1 MLLID
6 WAIWQQ
12 LVGMVFDTT
21 ASNTGPMLGACRFLE
36 LWRGKPILW
45 IPCRHHITELH
56 ISHAMKFTFGKTADP
71 GVALFRRLKADWST
85 VVPHIVYS
93 NLCLIDLTS
102 FPKWMVIEGSSLL
115 SLLLKLQ
122 EKKSFPRDDY
132 KELLQLAI
140 ISLGGEVPNFTFKLP
155 GPDHHAR
162 WMSKA
167 IYILKLHLLSKIFKM
182 SEEEL
187 KFVQEM
193 TVFISFFY
201 VKIWF
206 ESTFAVSA
214 ARNDLQFMANML
226 RYQYQ
231 NSGLVWTV
239 LESCNRH
246 LWYLSPQLIVL
257 ALCDEGLEDYQRED
271 LALALHSQDRKEIE
285 SGKPEF
291 PVIDW
296 SGDEIKLPPLSS
308 FVSHKSWLVF
318 DLLNLKGTQDWLT
331 VPASLWDKFREYREL
346 NDFASNLTVKN
357 DIAERGIAMVTEFIN
372 KVQSEEQRSALLQ
385 VVEWHRDL
393 VKNTNKSS
401 LKLC

>member
-1 MLLID
+1 M
-6 WAIWQQ
+6 
-12 LVGMVFDTT
+12 
-21 ASNTGPMLGACRFLE
+21 
-36 LWRGKPILW
+36 
-45 IPCRHHITELH
+45 
-56 ISHAMKFTFGKTADP
+56 
-71 GVALFRRLKADWST
+71 
-85 VVPHIVYS
+85 
-93 NLCLIDLTS
+93 DLTS
-102 FPKWMVIEGSSLL
+102 FPKFRDLQGSSVLN
-115 SLLLKLQ
+115 LLLKLQ

-155 GPDHHAR
+155 GPGHHAR

-182 SEEEL
+182 SEEEF
-187 KFVQEM
+187 KFVQEI

-246 LWYLSPQLIVL
+246 LWYLRPQLIVL

-271 LALALHSQDRKEIE
+271 LALALHTQERKEIE
-285 SGKPEF
+285 SGKHEF
-291 PVIDW
+291 PVID
-296 SGDEIKLPPLSS
+296 
-308 FVSHKSWLVF
+308 
-318 DLLNLKGTQDWLT
+318 
-331 VPASLWDKFREYREL
+331 
-346 NDFASNLTVKN
+346 
-357 DIAERGIAMVTEFIN
+357 
-372 KVQSEEQRSALLQ
+372 
-385 VVEWHRDL
+385 
-393 VKNTNKSS
+393 
-401 LKLC
+401 